1 MNACEGSGA
10 VAPLRR
16 WCGERGWTAT
26 KLMLTD
32 CRLTAMLTETWD
44 RVLYVTVVPL
54 GSLYRSGVLEI
65 GRGAR
70 TCNLTTELFEV
81 VREKS
86 TKAKRTHSA

>member
-1 MNACEGSGA
+1 
-10 VAPLRR
+10 
-16 WCGERGWTAT
+16 
-26 KLMLTD
+26 
-32 CRLTAMLTETWD
+32 MLTETWE
-44 RVLYVTVVPL
+44 RVLYVYVTVVPL

>member
-1 MNACEGSGA
+1 
-10 VAPLRR
+10 
-16 WCGERGWTAT
+16 
-26 KLMLTD
+26 MLTD
-32 CRLTAMLTETWD
+32 CRLTDMLLLK
-44 RVLYVTVVPL
+44 RGNPRGCVHVTVVPL